1 MKLGRLM
8 ENKHLMLILLMVASN
23 GVHAHISNE
32 NTHYI
37 TDSVEIPLRSSNKI
51 QTNPSNLLRMLPS
64 DTKLQLLSTD
74 SGWSQVEIDGITGAD
89 GWIISKYL
97 SSTKPARVKLK
108 AREQLI
114 KSLVKQNKKLRVE
127 LETMT
132 NKLMTELGVL

>member
-1 MKLGRLM
+1 MT
-8 ENKHLMLILLMVASN
+8 NKCLTKSIATVIVFTLISSVRAHVA
-23 GVHAHISNE
+23 
-32 NTHYI
+32 YI

-51 QTNPSNLLRMLPS
+51 QSNPSNLLRMLPS
-64 DTKLQLLSTD
+64 GTKLQLLSTD
-74 SGWSQVEIDGITGAD
+74 SGWSQVGTAKGTL
-89 GWIISKYL
+89 GWVISRYVT
-97 SSTKPARVKLK
+97 STTPARVKLK

>member
-1 MKLGRLM
+1 
-8 ENKHLMLILLMVASN
+8 MVASN

-64 DTKLQLLSTD
+64 DTKLQLLYTD
-74 SGWSQVEIDGITGAD
+74 SGWSQVKTANGTV
-89 GWIISKYL
+89 GWVVSRYVT
-97 SSTKPARVKLK
+97 STTPARVKLE

-114 KSLVKQNKKLRVE
+114 KSLVG

-132 NKLMTELGVL
+132 NKLMAELGVL